1 MKILI
6 VGGGA
11 MGQSVARGITN
22 SDTKHV
28 CAVVEKDII
37 NAQKC
42 EGFGVT
48 VFESIAD
55 VTKES
60 GWHDPDVCVIAVK
73 PHDISSVGE
82 QLAHNLATSSVV
94 LSIAAGISLSTL
106 QKCFPGHPVVRAMP
120 NIAASELM
128 SATAMCSADRVSE
141 QNELHAREVLEALGT
156 VVRVDEKHMNLVT
169 AVSGS
174 GPAYFFLLA
183 EFIAEAAEK
192 NGLDR
197 EVAQQLIAQT
207 FLGAAT
213 MAKEN
218 GSFVTLRERVTSPG
232 GTTEAAISS
241 FLENGFEQAVLS
253 GVQAALNRGMEL
265 KANDPSED

>member
-1 MKILI
+1 MKILV

-11 MGQSVARGITN
+11 MGQSVARGITT
-22 SDTKHV
+22 SETKHV
-28 CAVVEKDII
+28 CAVVEKDVI

-42 EGFGVT
+42 ESFGVS
-48 VFESIAD
+48 VFDSIAD

-73 PHDISSVGE
+73 PHDVASVGD
-82 QLAHNLATSSVV
+82 QLSRVLASTSVV
-94 LSIAAGISLSTL
+94 VSIAAGISLLTL
-106 QKCFPGHPVVRAMP
+106 QKCFPGHSVVRAMP
-120 NIAASELM
+120 NIAASELL

-141 QNELHAREVLEALGT
+141 QDEAYAREVLEALGT
-156 VVRVDEKHMNLVT
+156 VVRVDEEHMNLVT
-169 AVSGS
+169 AISGS

-183 EFIAEAAEK
+183 EFMAEAAEK

-213 MAKEN
+213 MGMEN
-218 GSFVTLRERVTSPG
+218 GSFATLRERVTSPG
-232 GTTEAAISS
+232 GTTQAAIETFLEKGFDDAVISGVEAA
-241 FLENGFEQAVLS
+241 LER
-253 GVQAALNRGMEL
+253 GVELNAG
-265 KANDPSED
+265 NPGQG